1 MATYHFISHTHWDR
15 EWYLPFETFRAMLVR
30 MMDDMMEL
38 LDERPEFRAFTL
50 DGQSV
55 LLEDYTTI
63 RPERAKALRTLGKAR
78 RLFAGPWYVLP
89 DEFLV
94 SGESLVRNL
103 MIGSSIARDF
113 DMAMEV
119 GYIPDSFGH
128 AAAMPAIL
136 RGFGI
141 DNAILYRGF
150 GGEAEHRTS
159 EYRWKAPDGS
169 DVLLVHLHRH
179 GYSGA
184 YFADQTKKE
193 ILTRFRSLKRDVD
206 ARATTPHRLLLNGG
220 DHHWPDASLPAALD
234 LLRLEFDD
242 EIVHGTLPDFID
254 AIRDSVTTALPL
266 VEGELRSGYKY
277 AFVMHGGVYSSRMY
291 LKQENRACERLLERY
306 AEPLHAFAVTRGMRP
321 LSHLLRHAWKELLK
335 NHPHDSICGC
345 SVDQAHRD
353 MMTRFAASRAAAQ
366 SVVDASLAHLLPRDT
381 GATKD
386 DTQLFFFNPSP
397 QPRSEVVECTV
408 RLYRQDVVVGLN
420 PDVHVAD
427 ALPPAGGIAL
437 LDADGDEVP
446 LQVLGRRED
455 FDITY
460 SEHGYPAQTRVDVF
474 TCLVEARDIPPFGY
488 SGLRIKKR
496 DGLSTFPSEIKA
508 RGTTLKNGH
517 VHVNVNA
524 NGSLDVMDLSSGRTI
539 TGLHLFED
547 GGDAGDEYTY
557 SPPPRDRIVG
567 SKRGAATVTV
577 VERGPLRGA
586 LRITLSLLVPA
597 AVSAAR
603 EARSARRVPLDI
615 ESIISLE
622 AGSPLVFVTTTVV
635 NRAEDH
641 RLRVLFPTGIRT
653 RTATADSAFCL
664 VERESR
670 GFDPAEYSIEHPP
683 RVAPMLRFVGLGDE
697 GNGFTLFA
705 DGLPEYEL
713 SSDDKGTLALTL
725 LRCVGLLGADGLI
738 TRPGGKGGWHNE
750 TPEAQCPGAHR
761 FRYALL
767 LHSPREHEAVN
778 AAVER
783 FHAPL
788 LPIFRKNTSPLP
800 RPGSLLSWSNG
811 TLVPGAVKLSE
822 GGRAVVVRFWNPSDV
837 MQPCAIETHF
847 DHGEVRNARLDE
859 TLTSKIKIDV
869 SDIETPARGITTLR
883 MELQRKS

>member
-30 MMDDMMEL
+30 MMDDTMDL
-38 LDERPEFRAFTL
+38 LDVRSEFRAFTL

-63 RPERAKALRTLGKAR
+63 RPERAKKLRALGKAG

-159 EYRWKAPDGS
+159 EYRWKSPDGS
-169 DVLLVHLHRH
+169 EVLLVHLHRH

-184 YFADQTKKE
+184 YFADQTRKE
-193 ILTRFRSLKRDVD
+193 ILARFRSLKRDVD

-242 EIVHGTLPDFID
+242 EMVHGTLPEFID
-254 AIRDSVTTALPL
+254 AVRDSAPPALPL

-291 LKQENRACERLLERY
+291 LKQENRSCERLLERY

-345 SVDQAHRD
+345 SVDQVHRD
-353 MMTRFAASRAAAQ
+353 MMTRFAAARAVAQ
-366 SVVDASLAHLLPRDT
+366 SVVDASLEHLLPRDT

-397 QPRSEVVECTV
+397 RPRSEIVQCEI

-420 PDVHVAD
+420 PDVRVAD
-427 ALPPAGGIAL
+427 ALPPAGGVAL
-437 LDADGDEVP
+437 LDADGNDVP
-446 LQVLGRRED
+446 LQILDRRED

-460 SEHGYPAQTRVDVF
+460 SEHGYPAQTRADVF
-474 TCLVEARDIPPFGY
+474 TCLVEARDIPAFGY
-488 SGLRIKKR
+488 GGLRIKKR
-496 DGLSTFPSEIKA
+496 DGLPTFPSEIKV
-508 RGTTLKNGH
+508 RGTTLENGH
-517 VHVNVNA
+517 AHVKVNA
-524 NGSLDVMDLSSGRTI
+524 NGSLDVTDLSSGRTI

-557 SPPPRDRIVG
+557 SSPPRDRIVG
-567 SKRGAATVTV
+567 SKTARRPSPSSSAAAA
-577 VERGPLRGA
+577 RLPAHLPA
-586 LRITLSLLVPA
+586 LQVPA
-597 AVSAAR
+597 AHPPTRSRSHARPARHRIHHLSRSRIAAR
-603 EARSARRVPLDI
+603 VRHDNGCESRRGPPSARALPHRNTHTDCDGGLRLLSRRARVARLRSRRIQHRASAPRRAHAAFRRSRGRRERLHALRGRSARVRVVLRRQGHARAHAAALRRSPRRRRTDHQARRQGRLAQRDARGAVSRYAPFPLR
-615 ESIISLE
+615 
-622 AGSPLVFVTTTVV
+622 AAAAVTTRVRGGQRRSRAFPCAAAAFHQEEHHPAASLRLPALVV
-635 NRAEDH
+635 QRHGGAERRQTFRRWSRGDRTLLESFHAAASLRLGNELRTWRSTERATGRNAHIEEKGR
-641 RLRVLFPTGIRT
+641 RLR
-653 RTATADSAFCL
+653 
-664 VERESR
+664 
-670 GFDPAEYSIEHPP
+670 Y
-683 RVAPMLRFVGLGDE
+683 
-697 GNGFTLFA
+697 
-705 DGLPEYEL
+705 
-713 SSDDKGTLALTL
+713 
-725 LRCVGLLGADGLI
+725 
-738 TRPGGKGGWHNE
+738 
-750 TPEAQCPGAHR
+750 
-761 FRYALL
+761 
-767 LHSPREHEAVN
+767 
-778 AAVER
+778 
-783 FHAPL
+783 
-788 LPIFRKNTSPLP
+788 
-800 RPGSLLSWSNG
+800 
-811 TLVPGAVKLSE
+811 
-822 GGRAVVVRFWNPSDV
+822 
-837 MQPCAIETHF
+837 
-847 DHGEVRNARLDE
+847 
-859 TLTSKIKIDV
+859 
-869 SDIETPARGITTLR
+869 
-883 MELQRKS
+883 